1 MDPLKLIAIIEAG
14 LKLGQTAVEIARR
27 ICDDAAGYPLPSIED
42 FDEKTRELE
51 QRPDL

>member
-1 MDPLKLIAIIEAG
+1 MDALQLISIIEAG

-27 ICDDAAGYPLPSIED
+27 ICDESAGYPLPSIEQ

-51 QRPDL
+51 RKPDL